1 MESPRQSVRQEV
13 DESGGGRATWL
24 GHSTVLLEQS
34 DTKLLTD
41 PVFRDRVLHLR
52 RHKGIQGVERPEG
65 VDAVLLSH
73 HHFDH
78 LDRPSLRALD
88 PETLV
93 IGGPGTRGLL
103 RREGF
108 KRVVDLQ
115 PGETVDLERVTVRAT
130 PAEHR
135 GARTP
140 LHREGEAVG
149 FMVEGESNA
158 YFAGDTDLF
167 EGLDEV
173 ARGANLALLPVWGW
187 GTTIGEGHLDPR
199 RAAEA
204 LSLFR
209 PDVVIPI
216 HWGTFAP
223 FGLGSRLW
231 RERHV
236 PVREF
241 ERFAGEVAPGTEV
254 RVLLPGEEAT
264 YP

>member
-1 MESPRQSVRQEV
+1 
-13 DESGGGRATWL
+13 
-24 GHSTVLLEQS
+24 
-34 DTKLLTD
+34 
-41 PVFRDRVLHLR
+41 
-52 RHKGIQGVERPEG
+52 
-65 VDAVLLSH
+65 
-73 HHFDH
+73 
-78 LDRPSLRALD
+78 
-88 PETLV
+88 
-93 IGGPGTRGLL
+93 
-103 RREGF
+103 
-108 KRVVDLQ
+108 
-115 PGETVDLERVTVRAT
+115 
-130 PAEHR
+130 
-135 GARTP
+135 
-140 LHREGEAVG
+140 
-149 FMVEGESNA
+149 MVEGESNA

-209 PDVVIPI
+209 PDVAIPI

-223 FGLGSRLW
+223 FGFGSRLW

-241 ERFAGEVAPGTEV
+241 ERFAEDAAPATEV
-254 RVLLPGEEAT
+254 RVLLPGEEAA